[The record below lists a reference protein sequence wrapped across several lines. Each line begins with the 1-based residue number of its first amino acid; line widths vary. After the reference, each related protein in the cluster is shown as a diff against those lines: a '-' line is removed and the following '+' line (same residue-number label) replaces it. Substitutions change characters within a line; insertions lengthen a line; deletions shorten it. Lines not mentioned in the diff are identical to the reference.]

1 MEVNG
6 IAHIFLTASN
16 YQRSRD
22 FYSRLLPFLGLKPVI
37 DTETTYYCLLRRRPD
52 RGRHQRAVSRA

>member
-16 YQRSRD
+16 YNAPANFIVSCCRFSAEAGDRYRD
-22 FYSRLLPFLGLKPVI
+22 DL
-37 DTETTYYCLLRRRPD
+37 LLRRRPD